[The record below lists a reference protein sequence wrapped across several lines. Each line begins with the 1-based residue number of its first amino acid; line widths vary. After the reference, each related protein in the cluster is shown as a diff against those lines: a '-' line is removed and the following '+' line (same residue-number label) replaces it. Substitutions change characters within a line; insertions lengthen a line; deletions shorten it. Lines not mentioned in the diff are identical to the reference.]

1 MRKILYYPII
11 KIMDNPQNYYDLSL
25 GIAILLIGIVCGV
38 IISNKIITFFIDDNE
53 LHFILLF
60 IYLMIIT
67 TLILFIQHILDKVI
81 VNKKILHALNN
92 LIGLLIGTS
101 SLFLV
106 PSLHNFIKKL

>member
-1 MRKILYYPII
+1 
-11 KIMDNPQNYYDLSL
+11 MDNLQNYYDLSL

-38 IISNKIITFFIDDNE
+38 IISNKIITFFTNDNE

-81 VNKKILHALNN
+81 VNKKILNALNN

-106 PSLHNFIKKL
+106 PSLHNFVKKL